1 MYKFQTHE
9 SDADDSDVLR
19 LVQNVWYLGPLTITM
34 FNWPWQE
41 LSRLRTGQ
49 PKEIKR
55 RFVLRLEFFARVFWL
70 WKMCQKSLNNKRLTL
85 FTRTKFGNPSKF
97 YSSKWRVPW
106 WYNTRLTAC
115 SQTAAIDESNCTLK
129 SSLANTPLGRDWFFV
144 QRSGIGSHHIY
155 CDKISCFQFINRV
168 CFNLSS

>member
-70 WKMCQKSLNNKRLTL
+70 WKMCQKSLHNNRLTL
-85 FTRTKFGNPSKF
+85 FTRHKFGNPSKF
-97 YSSKWRVPW
+97 YSLKWRVPW
-106 WYNTRLTAC
+106 WYNTLLTAC
-115 SQTAAIDESNCTLK
+115 SRTVAIDESNCTLK
-129 SSLANTPLGRDWFFV
+129 SSVAKTPLGRDK
-144 QRSGIGSHHIY
+144 RSGHFLGLLPLMLMLEFSVLVY
-155 CDKISCFQFINRV
+155 G
-168 CFNLSS
+168 